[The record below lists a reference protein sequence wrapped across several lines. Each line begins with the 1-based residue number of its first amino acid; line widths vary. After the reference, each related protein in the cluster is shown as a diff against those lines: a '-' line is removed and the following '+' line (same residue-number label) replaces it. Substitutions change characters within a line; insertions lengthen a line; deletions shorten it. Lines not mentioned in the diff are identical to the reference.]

1 MSEPSEASCMAY
13 PDYSQTSAD
22 HRRGLVLVIPVGSR
36 LSASNYGKFRDK
48 ITSVTKVSIA
58 ANAAKEPGN
67 PEMHPDPSTPKM
79 FRVRYTNM
87 YPVEN
92 NDWGDFQ
99 LHRSLIGLV
108 CVGGY
113 SSPQELCEL
122 SRLHD
127 VAKAKFS
134 KTLLDTRLVAIG
146 VNENENVKNGNGE
159 EEQAPTNGAFD
170 NDGLDLP
177 ELETNQSL
185 SNGQS
190 ATTTVCFYQSKDFEE
205 SLDADVA
212 DFITGLFWV
221 SESKRREMQKHQN
234 NDKLPFLC
242 APFEKKDFVGLDLES
257 RTNKKRTYGRYRKHL
272 GDQCLLCDLPAEA
285 LTHYEAAVEILRSCN
300 DWIWLAGALEGL
312 CSISVMV
319 HYPSLNKKTLF
330 AQRNPSHDS
339 VSPMKKKI
347 SFE

>member
-1 MSEPSEASCMAY
+1 MAF

-36 LSASNYGKFRDK
+36 LSAPTFTKFRDR
-48 ITSVTKVSIA
+48 ISNVTKVSIA
-58 ANAAKEPGN
+58 ASAAKEPGN
-67 PEMHPDPSTPKM
+67 PDLHPDTPPRM
-79 FRVRYTNM
+79 FRVRYCQN
-87 YPVEN
+87 YAAEN
-92 NDWGDFQ
+92 NEWGEFQ
-99 LHRSLIGLV
+99 MHRSLIGLV

-127 VAKAKFS
+127 VAKAKYS

-146 VNENENVKNGNGE
+146 VNDSETNKNGDKENH
-159 EEQAPTNGAFD
+159 TNGD
-170 NDGLDLP
+170 EHDGLDLP
-177 ELETNQSL
+177 ELETNQQHSL
-185 SNGQS
+185 SNGGQN
-190 ATTTVCFYQSKDFEE
+190 ATTTVCFYQAKDFEE
-205 SLDADVA
+205 SLEADIS

-221 SESKRREMQKHQN
+221 LESKRRELQKNQ

-257 RTNKKRTYGRYRKHL
+257 RTNKKRTYGRYRKYL
-272 GDQCLLCDLPAEA
+272 GDQCLLCDLPLEA
-285 LTHYEAAVEILRSCN
+285 LTHYETAVEILRSCN

-319 HYPSLNKKTLF
+319 NYPSLNKKTVL
-330 AQRNPSHDS
+330 AQRNSSYDS
-339 VSPMKKKI
+339 VSSLKKRI

>member
-1 MSEPSEASCMAY
+1 MAF

-22 HRRGLVLVIPVGSR
+22 HRRGLILVIPVGSR
-36 LSASNYGKFRDK
+36 LSSTNYGKFRDK
-48 ITSVTKVSIA
+48 ITSVTKVSIP
-58 ANAAKEPGN
+58 ANTAKEPGN
-67 PEMHPDPSTPKM
+67 PDVHPDSPPRM
-79 FRVRYTNM
+79 FRVRYTNV

-99 LHRSLIGLV
+99 IHRSLIGLV

-127 VAKAKFS
+127 VAKAKYA

-146 VNENENVKNGNGE
+146 VNENDTKNGNNGE
-159 EEQAPTNGAFD
+159 GEHSKTNGSFD
-170 NDGLDLP
+170 SDGLDLP

-185 SNGQS
+185 NNGQQS

-205 SLDADVA
+205 SLEADVA
-212 DFITGLFWV
+212 DFNTGLFWV
-221 SESKRREMQKHQN
+221 LESKRREMQKQQN
-234 NDKLPFLC
+234 SDKLPFLC

-257 RTNKKRTYGRYRKHL
+257 RTNKKRTYGRFRKYL
-272 GDQCLLCDLPAEA
+272 GDQCLLCDLPSEA
-285 LTHYEAAVEILRSCN
+285 LSHYETSVEILRSCN

-330 AQRNPSHDS
+330 AQRNPSYDS